1 MKIFYLSGSIIPSRA
16 ANSIHVMKMC
26 QAFAKNG
33 HEVVLFARNSQE
45 KTEDEYKFY
54 GVNKCFKIERTKWP
68 NVRGLGGL
76 IYGYS
81 VCKKIFN
88 LATPDLLY
96 SRDIYS
102 LFLLRNLNVP
112 FIYEAHTPPQNRVR
126 YYLENLLFSNK
137 NFSRLIVI
145 SDALRLEYL
154 KNFPKVSNE
163 RIIVAHDGAD
173 IPSNDFNESMD
184 YYNLKDSKIN
194 VGYVGNLYQGRGME
208 IIVKL
213 GELMPEINFCIVG
226 GTEND
231 IMFWKNKT
239 TAINLFFH
247 GFIPSSQLQALY
259 KNFDIMLAP
268 YQKRVSGS
276 GGRGDTVKWMS
287 PLKIF
292 EYMSFGKPIVAS
304 DLPVLREVLE
314 DKYNCLLCK
323 PDDSVQWKNAITL
336 LLNDIELKQR
346 IKINAWKDFIK
357 NYTWEGRAKKVLG
370 SLVAQ

>member
-1 MKIFYLSGSIIPSRA
+1 MKIFYLSVSTIPSKA
-16 ANSIHVMKMC
+16 ANSIHVMKIC

-45 KTEDEYKFY
+45 KIEDEYRFY
-54 GVNKCFKIERTKWP
+54 DVDNCFKIEKTRWP
-68 NVRGLGGL
+68 GVRGLGGL
-76 IYGYS
+76 IYGYN
-81 VCKKIFN
+81 VRKKVFD
-88 LATPDLLY
+88 LAIPDLLY

-126 YYLENLLFSNK
+126 YYLENVLFSNK
-137 NFSRLIVI
+137 NFSRLVVI

-163 RIIVAHDGAD
+163 RMIVAHDGAD
-173 IPSNDFNESMD
+173 IPSNDFNKSMD
-184 YYNLKDSKIN
+184 YYNLKDNKIN

-213 GELMPEINFCIVG
+213 AELMPEINFHIVG

-239 TAINLFFH
+239 TVSNLFFH
-247 GFIPSSQLQALY
+247 GFIPNSQLRAFY
-259 KNFDIMLAP
+259 INFDIMLAP

-304 DLPVLREVLE
+304 DLPVLREVLK
-314 DKYNCLLCK
+314 DKYNCFLCK
-323 PDDSVQWKNAITL
+323 PDDIVSWQLAVSILVKDNELRRL
-336 LLNDIELKQR
+336 LGQQAR
-346 IKINAWKDFIK
+346 SHFMQ
-357 NYTWEGRAKKVLG
+357 NYTWKKRAQRVLF
-370 SLVAQ
+370 